1 MQNFGKIKNAF
12 NELLAEGLS
21 TDNTE
26 SKELFKNYI
35 KSIRENEIMKTQ
47 FLVISNIENKIE
59 SNREKA
65 IQFVKENIE
74 LFSKF
79 KTKTIL
85 EANDNLSQF
94 ISLCEKGHL
103 LNEDVIYKHKDL
115 HENITKLIFTKKT
128 PNNINTIVEATAA
141 VVDYIINN
149 KEIVISEAIELPNSM
164 LSTIMVEKYNERYST
179 LDENEKEILKV
190 LIESTDEQKQEVY
203 KKTLKECIDLINEN
217 LKEAD
222 LNAKDKL
229 LQVKEKLLNDTI
241 EINENFFKNISKLV
255 DLKTSLKNNE

>member
-12 NELLAEGLS
+12 NGVLV
-21 TDNTE
+21 E
-26 SKELFKNYI
+26 SFTGDKESNKNLFKTYI
-35 KSIRENEIMKTQ
+35 KTIRENEALKTQ
-47 FLVISNIENKIE
+47 FLVYNNIENKIE
-59 SNREKA
+59 ENELKA
-65 IQFVKENIE
+65 NLFLQENIA
-74 LFSKF
+74 LLNKFSK
-79 KTKTIL
+79 KDLL
-85 EANDNLSQF
+85 EANQKLANS
-94 ISLCEKGHL
+94 ISIENESYEKQ
-103 LNEDVIYKHKDL
+103 EL
-115 HENITKLIFTKKT
+115 HENLSELIFLKKT
-128 PNNINTIVEATAA
+128 SKNIDAIVEATSK
-141 VVDYIINN
+141 ILIHMKNN
-149 KEIVISEAIELPNSM
+149 KLKLVKEAIELPNSM

-190 LIESTDEQKQEVY
+190 LIESTDDQKQEVY

-222 LNAKDKL
+222 LNSKDKL